1 MVRPEAQ
8 PAVDAQRGL
17 VVRPHP
23 ERHPGCAGLEA
34 TARRGDHERG
44 AQPAGAHRRSH
55 AEAVQAFLTAAS
67 GGDLA
72 ELVAVLDPAVVLTSD
87 GGGVVRAALNQIH
100 GRDKAA
106 RFILG
111 VLQRRPDVSLV
122 LGWSGNHEAVLL
134 VDESGVGGVVELRTH
149 GDRAVDVLIQWNPNK
164 LTQWR
169 RSPDLTFARHASSV
183 E

>member
-1 MVRPEAQ
+1 RVAFVLHDVFAYPFDEIARTMRRSHDAVRQLASS
-8 PAVDAQRGL
+8 
-17 VVRPHP
+17 
-23 ERHPGCAGLEA
+23 
-34 TARRGDHERG
+34 ARRRVRESEAPQQVSG
-44 AQPAGAHRRSH
+44 AH
-55 AEAVQAFLTAAS
+55 AEAVRAFLTAAA

-122 LGWSGNHEAVLL
+122 LGRSGNHEAVLL

-149 GDRAVDVLIQWNPNK
+149 GDRAVDVWIQWNPNK

-169 RSPDLTFARHASSV
+169 RSSDLTFARHASSV